1 MDPTLQT
8 IINIGAAATAIAAI
22 IGLPL
27 AVVKLWPLIKRAVA
41 IGAAAEK
48 LPEMAAEIKAQSEA
62 VAVIKHELFPNSG
75 KSLRDQTNR
84 MEASLNDHL
93 AKCPPPVTT
102 INVNPG
108 GGQP

>member
-1 MDPTLQT
+1 MDPTLQA
-8 IINIGAAATAIAAI
+8 IVNIGAAATALAAL
-22 IGLPL
+22 IGLPI

-48 LPEMAAEIKAQSEA
+48 LPEMATEIKAQSETL
-62 VAVIKHELFPNSG
+62 AVIKHELFPNSG

-84 MEASLNDHL
+84 LEASLTDHL
-93 AKCPPPVTT
+93 SKCPPPVTT

-108 GGQP
+108 G